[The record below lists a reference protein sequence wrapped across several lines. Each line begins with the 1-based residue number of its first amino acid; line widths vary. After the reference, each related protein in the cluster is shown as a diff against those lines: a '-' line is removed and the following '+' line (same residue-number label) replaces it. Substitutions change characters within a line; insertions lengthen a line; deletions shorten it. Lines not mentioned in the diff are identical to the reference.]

1 MLFFANIDICIF
13 KLIYIQYLIYRYY
26 CRYKRDKLERQVAE
40 ANALKEMSDRRQ
52 ARVETVVGR
61 ELGEPD
67 LATFRAYVLRR
78 QELLK
83 AQRACEEA
91 EKAILPSAS

>member
-1 MLFFANIDICIF
+1 M
-13 KLIYIQYLIYRYY
+13 
-26 CRYKRDKLERQVAE
+26 AE

-67 LATFRAYVLRR
+67 LTSFRAYVLRR